1 MKVMSWPTNG
11 RTKLAPVSASEI
23 PLKIY
28 LSQSRCYSLAMK
40 ERPINGAIEN
50 RAEYYLDSEESLL
63 WRGDAALEDA
73 VSLFDAS
80 KNYGGASCYS
90 VDNSRESMVMEKK
103 FLLCSTGCELYA
115 VAGLQAT
122 VSRRNDDFSLL
133 SRIVYSSD
141 SVPTAPVEVVS
152 EYKIVRRGK
161 NVKARVRFDAMGD
174 GHDSSDRSWSQMV
187 PYDFIDL
194 SARYEELEQS
204 LAVERET
211 L

>member
-1 MKVMSWPTNG
+1 
-11 RTKLAPVSASEI
+11 
-23 PLKIY
+23 
-28 LSQSRCYSLAMK
+28 MK

-73 VSLFDAS
+73 VSLFHTS
-80 KNYGGASCYS
+80 KNHGGASYYS
-90 VDNSRESMVMEKK
+90 VDSSRELMVMEKK

-115 VAGLQAT
+115 IVGLQAT
-122 VSRRNDDFSLL
+122 ISRRNDDFSLVFK
-133 SRIVYSSD
+133 IVYSSD
-141 SVPTAPVEVVS
+141 SVPTAPVEAVS
-152 EYKIVRRGK
+152 EYKIVRKGENINAK
-161 NVKARVRFDAMGD
+161 VRFDTMEGD
-174 GHDSSDRSWSQMV
+174 RDDSDQFWSQMV

-194 SARYEELEQS
+194 STRYEELEQS